1 MKFTCKLAAAA
12 ALLGMAALPAA
23 AADLPQRP
31 VYKAPVIAPQFN
43 WTGFYLG
50 AYGGYA
56 FGTGD
61 TDGFNGGMAGGTI
74 GYNWQGLGSPWVF
87 GLEADGGWTNYGDS
101 VSVSAGGVTATVSS
115 EAKAM
120 ATFRARVG
128 YAWDRTML
136 YATGGG
142 AWMRNELSASV
153 AAPGIAAGISDTQ
166 DHFGYAVGAG
176 IEYAFLPNWSAKV
189 EYLYLGLGSENY
201 FGGAVRSGDLNTHTV
216 KFGLNYRFGG
226 SYGGYDGL
234 R

>member
-1 MKFTCKLAAAA
+1 MKFTYKLAAVAA
-12 ALLGMAALPAA
+12 FLGMAALPAA

-31 VYKAPVIAPQFN
+31 VYKAPIVAPAFN

-50 AYGGYA
+50 VYGGYA

-74 GYNWQGLGSPWVF
+74 GYNWQALGSPWVF

-101 VSVSAGGVTATVSS
+101 FSVTAGAVTATAAS

-142 AWMRNELSASV
+142 AWMRNELSFNV
-153 AAPGIAAGISDTQ
+153 AVAGVGAAGISDTQ

-176 IEYAFLPNWSAKV
+176 IEHAFLPNWSAKV
-189 EYLYLGLGSENY
+189 EYLYLGLGSEDY
-201 FGGAVRSGDLNTHTV
+201 FGGAVRSGDLNAHTV

-226 SYGGYDGL
+226 PAGPW

>member
-1 MKFTCKLAAAA
+1 
-12 ALLGMAALPAA
+12 MAALPAA

-31 VYKAPVIAPQFN
+31 VYKAPIVAPAFN

-50 AYGGYA
+50 VYGGYA

-74 GYNWQGLGSPWVF
+74 GYNWQALGSPWVF
-87 GLEADGGWTNYGDS
+87 GLEGDGGWTNYGDS
-101 VSVSAGGVTATVSS
+101 VSVTAGGVTATVSS

-153 AAPGIAAGISDTQ
+153 AVAGVGAAGISDTQ
-166 DHFGYAVGAG
+166 NHFGYAVGAG
-176 IEYAFLPNWSAKV
+176 IEHAFLPNWSAKV

-201 FGGAVRSGDLNTHTV
+201 FNGAVRSGDLNAHTV

-226 SYGGYDGL
+226 GAYGPQ
-234 R
+234 